1 MDPAHSHLLLSVAF
15 QSPSTGVVVSI
26 IIICCLLVCSGLISA
41 SEVAFFSLQAKDLE
55 ILRNEKSGS
64 SIRILHILEKPKR
77 LLATILIAN
86 NMVNVAIVILS
97 TTVVDGIMAFGTD
110 QHLLRF
116 LVQVVGVTFMILL
129 IGEVM
134 PKIYANKNPKQ
145 VAAFMSVPILFMRKL
160 LWPLSQVLISSS
172 SVIDKRIKKKNAA
185 LTVDE
190 LGHAF
195 EMTYTDEET
204 SKEEKKILE
213 GIVKFG
219 NTDVKQIMKPRM
231 DVIAFDLKT
240 GYYELIAKIIDSGFS
255 RVPVYDETFDKV
267 KGVLYIK
274 DLLPHLGEKDEFK
287 WQGLIRDA
295 FFVPENKKID
305 DLLKE
310 FKDSKVHLAIV
321 VDEYGGTSGIV
332 TLEDVIEEIVGEITD
347 EFDDEDITY
356 TKIDERN
363 YVFEGKT
370 VLLDIYKVLGIE
382 GEEFEEKKG
391 ESDTLAGFLLER
403 TGKLPQQHE
412 KIKFK
417 NYVFTI
423 EAVDKRRI
431 KQVKVTLPEKTGP
444 IKKLKDN
451 GKPVAVIGLLFIF
464 LFSACGSDT
473 LIPKP
478 KGFMRLEFPE
488 HQYVNFN
495 GDCPYVFDHPTYCE
509 VENIGRTE
517 EDYCYKNLQFPSF
530 KATVYL
536 TYKRLEENV
545 DVYIE
550 DCHNLAY
557 EHSIKA
563 SSIEH
568 RTVMN
573 DSARV
578 YGLIYDIKGNAA
590 TPLQFYVTDSTTHF
604 LRGALLF
611 NVRPNYDSVY
621 PALEFLKKDID
632 HFLGSVRW
640 K

>member
-1 MDPAHSHLLLSVAF
+1 LDPLGSHLLLSVAF
-15 QSPSTGVVVSI
+15 QSPSTAVIVSI

-41 SEVAFFSLQAKDLE
+41 TEVAFFSLSAKDLE
-55 ILRNEKSGS
+55 FLRNSKTS
-64 SIRILHILEKPKR
+64 SSVRILQILEKPKR

-97 TTVVDGIMAFGTD
+97 TAVVDGIMIFGED
-110 QHLLRF
+110 RHLLRF

-129 IGEVM
+129 IGEVV
-134 PKIYANKNPKQ
+134 PKIYANKNAKK
-145 VAAFMSVPILFMRKL
+145 VAAFMSVPILVLRKL
-160 LWPLSQVLISSS
+160 LWPLSQILISSS

-195 EMTYTDEET
+195 EMTYTDGES

-231 DVIAFDLKT
+231 DVIAFDIKT
-240 GYYELIAKIIDSGFS
+240 GYFSLISEIIGSGFS
-255 RVPVYDETFDKV
+255 RVPVYDESLDKV

-274 DLLPHLGEKDEFK
+274 DLLPHLGEKDDFK
-287 WQGLIRDA
+287 WQGLIREA

-332 TLEDVIEEIVGEITD
+332 TLEDVIEEIVGDITD

-356 TKIDERN
+356 TKIDDRN

-382 GEEFEEKKG
+382 GDEFEEKKG

-417 NYVFTI
+417 NYIFTV

-431 KQVKVTLPEKTGP
+431 KQVKVTLPEKNKETG
-444 IKKLKDN
+444 KSS
-451 GKPVAVIGLLFIF
+451 GSTKPTAVIGLIFIILFA
-464 LFSACGSDT
+464 SCGSET
-473 LIPKP
+473 PIPKP
-478 KGFMRLEFPE
+478 KGFMRLELPE
-488 HQYVNFN
+488 HKYVSFN
-495 GDCPYVFDHPTYCE
+495 GDCPYVFDYPVYSE
-509 VENIGRTE
+509 VENKGMNPE
-517 EDYCYKNLQFPSF
+517 EYCYKNLQFPSF
-530 KATVYL
+530 NATVHL

-545 DVYIE
+545 DLYIE
-550 DCHNLAY
+550 DCHNMAY

-563 SSIEH
+563 SSIDR

-573 DSARV
+573 DTAHV

-590 TPLQFYVTDSTTHF
+590 SPLQFYVTDSTTHF
-604 LRGALLF
+604 LRGAMYF
-611 NVRPNYDSVY
+611 NARPNYDSVY
-621 PALEFLKKDID
+621 PVLEFLKKDID
-632 HFLGSVRW
+632 HFLGSFRW